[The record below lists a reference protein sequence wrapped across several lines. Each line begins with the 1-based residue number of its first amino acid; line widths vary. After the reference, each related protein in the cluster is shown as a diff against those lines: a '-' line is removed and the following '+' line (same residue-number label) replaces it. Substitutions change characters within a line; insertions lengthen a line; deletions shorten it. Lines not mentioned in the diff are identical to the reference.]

1 MVLLVYAL
9 ALIFILLGFLLG
21 VSLGWGSVHKRK
33 SVGKLLVAPSEDG
46 EAPYMFLDLS
56 VPGEYLEQ
64 TEYVL
69 LKVEQVKAR
78 EKQSI

>member
-21 VSLGWGSVHKRK
+21 ISLGWGAIHERK
-33 SVGKLLVAPSEDG
+33 SVGRILIAPGEEG
-46 EAPYMFLDLS
+46 EAPYMFLDLTIS
-56 VPGEYLEQ
+56 GEYLEQ

-69 LKVEQVKAR
+69 LKVEHVKTR
-78 EKQSI
+78 EKQSV

>member
-21 VSLGWGSVHKRK
+21 ISLGWGAVHSKK
-33 SVGKLLVAPSEDG
+33 SVGKLLIAPGEDG
-46 EAPYMFLDLS
+46 EAPYMFLDLVIS
-56 VPGEYLEQ
+56 GEYLEQ

-69 LKVEQVKAR
+69 LKVEHVKTR
-78 EKQSI
+78 EKQAV